1 MLFKMK
7 LSIIT
12 INYNNAGGLKKTLDS
27 ILGQAERSF
36 EYIVIDGGSTDG
48 SKDLLEQSN
57 GIAYWVSERDKG
69 IYDAMNKGIA
79 KASGE
84 YLLFI
89 NSGDK
94 LFEPDTIKKI
104 IPQLDGAS
112 IVYGNMKIDEGKQL
126 KDGFMPDTIDL
137 RQMMNDTLWHPVSF
151 IKKELFDKHGLYK
164 TDYKICGDY
173 DFFFNVIIDKK
184 VPLKHINQFICVF
197 DLTGISSKSENAALI
212 KEEKAKVQ
220 KSYLSEEQ
228 IEEFRKS
235 QSKKINFFT
244 RWFQ

>member
-27 ILGQAERSF
+27 ILGQSEKSF

-48 SKDLLEQSN
+48 SKNLLEQSSS
-57 GIAYWVSERDKG
+57 ISWWISEKDKG
-69 IYDAMNKGIA
+69 IYDAMNKGIM
-79 KASGE
+79 KANGE

-94 LFEPDTIKKI
+94 LYEADTVKKI
-104 IPQLDGAS
+104 FPELDGPS
-112 IVYGNMKIDEGKQL
+112 IVYGNMKIDDGRQL
-126 KDGFMPDTIDL
+126 KDGFMPDNINL
-137 RQMMNDTLWHPVSF
+137 KQMMNDTLWHPVSF
-151 IKKELFDKHGLYK
+151 IKKELFDRYGLYK
-164 TDYKICGDY
+164 TNYKICGDY

-184 VPLKHINQFICVF
+184 VSLKHVNQFICVF
-197 DLTGISSKSENAALI
+197 DLSGISSKPENAALI
-212 KEEKAKVQ
+212 REEKEKVQ
-220 KSYLSEEQ
+220 QSYLSEVQ
-228 IEEFRKS
+228 IKEFRKS
-235 QSKKINFFT
+235 QNKKTNFFT

>member
-1 MLFKMK
+1 MK

-27 ILGQAERSF
+27 ILGQTEKSF

-48 SKDLLEQSN
+48 SKELLEQSN
-57 GIAYWVSERDKG
+57 GITYWISEKDKG
-69 IYDAMNKGIA
+69 IYDAMNKGIM
-79 KASGE
+79 KAQGE

-89 NSGDK
+89 NSGDR
-94 LFEPDTIKKI
+94 LCEPDTLKKI
-104 IPQLDGAS
+104 FPHLNGTA
-112 IVYGNMKIDEGKQL
+112 IVYGNLKIDENGQL
-126 KDGFMPDTIDL
+126 KDGFMPAVIDL
-137 RQMMNDTLWHPVSF
+137 KQMMNDTLWHPVSF
-151 IKKELFDKHGLYK
+151 IKRELFDKYGLYK

-173 DFFFNVIIDKK
+173 DFFFNVVIDKK
-184 VPLKHINQFICVF
+184 VSLKHVNQFISVF
-197 DLTGISSKSENAALI
+197 DLSGISSRPENVVLI
-212 KEEKAKVQ
+212 KAEKAKIQ

-235 QSKKINFFT
+235 QDKKTNFFT